1 MSVLYVLL
9 AILMFGIMIT
19 VHEAGHFVA
28 ARLNRI
34 PVREFAIGFGPK
46 LFAWKSRKHPT
57 DFSLRA
63 IPMGGYCAFYG
74 EDDGSD
80 AAKANPDSFNNHS
93 VWRRLVTILAGPVM
107 NLLLALVVAL
117 AFYLIGGVPKQTGP
131 AETTVVQVNQNSP
144 AAHAGLQPYDKLLA
158 INGTEITNNA
168 AEVIAKASAGDNKEL
183 DILVN
188 RPGVG
193 ELSLKATPLYDREA
207 RRYMIGVSLQTYAP
221 SEWVRAGLGE
231 TFEAA
236 WTTCVNAGAT
246 ILNGLRN
253 LVFKGE
259 GLNEMTGFVGITQ
272 TIVQT
277 TRESQLQGYLF
288 LMCLISVN
296 LALFNLLPIPGLDG
310 SRMLFLLVEAVRGKP
325 FKREGYVHAIGMLL
339 LFALMIWIN
348 IRDILRLF

>member
-1 MSVLYVLL
+1 MSVLYVFL

-19 VHEAGHFVA
+19 VHEAGHFFA

-46 LFAWKSRKHPT
+46 LLAWKSRKHRT
-57 DFSLRA
+57 DFSLRM
-63 IPMGGYCAFYG
+63 IPMGGFCAFYG
-74 EDDGSD
+74 EDDGSEE
-80 AAKANPDSFNNHS
+80 AKANPDSFNNHS
-93 VWRRLVTILAGPVM
+93 VWRRLITILAGPVM
-107 NLLLALVVAL
+107 NLLLALLVAF

-131 AETTVVQVNQNSP
+131 AVTTIVKVNADSP
-144 AAHAGLQPYDKLLA
+144 AEHAGLQAYDRLLK
-158 INGTEITNNA
+158 INGVDITDNA
-168 AEVIAKASAGDNKEL
+168 SEAIAQASTGEGKEL
-183 DILVN
+183 EILVN
-188 RPGVG
+188 RPGKG
-193 ELSLKATPLYDREA
+193 EITVKATPLFDREA
-207 RRYMIGVSLQTYAP
+207 RRYMIGVSLQMQAP
-221 SEWVRAGLGE
+221 SQWVRAGLGE
-231 TFEAA
+231 TFTAA
-236 WTTCVNAGAT
+236 WNTCVNAGAS
-246 ILNGLRN
+246 ILNALRN

-259 GLNEMTGFVGITQ
+259 GINEMTGFVGITQ

-277 TRESQLQGYLF
+277 TRESQLQGYLY

-310 SRMLFLLVEAVRGKP
+310 SRMLFLIVEAIRGKP